1 MSLDLDKILRH
12 EVYVQRLA
20 SGGLK
25 DSVYPS
31 LDATLAAVK
40 AILSE
45 HGVVP
50 NITELNRITKAITEE
65 INSQKGWATLTT
77 ALDSLAVYEAGFQA
91 TVLGEAFAHKM
102 NVPKDSSIVR
112 YVTKS
117 IMSLESG
124 KRVDAGTWANFVK
137 ANVNSQ
143 TSIINQIVINAYSKG
158 EALNTI
164 TNQIQT
170 AFTGIIKPQ
179 AESLART
186 GYAHYTAQAN
196 EAMIQ
201 DNADILSDYY
211 YVVTFDSRL
220 SDICR
225 NVSIRYNPKGK
236 RFSVGDKAAPFPPLH
251 FNAVAEGEKIKTM
264 DGNKPI
270 ENVAVGDM
278 VLTHKNRY
286 KKVLTVMRKRN
297 DSGVVRVLSFKSGR
311 KIRVTD
317 EHPVLVDGV
326 GWVRADQVKVG
337 DSLFESTNK
346 KGPVCD
352 GGPVIK
358 RNPDYYPS
366 LFDGEE
372 VFSEVAF
379 KSGDMA
385 SSINLDSDLM
395 FNINEIPN
403 GVADDVLVNKPV
415 AKKINKGPFTFD
427 VIGPIFNSFGFKGF
441 SFCSRI
447 SHRVFI
453 GHSIGV
459 RSMNVGSFLSHTEGP
474 MISADT
480 DTFRGFN
487 FSSLRRS
494 FGPTH
499 WFNVMNSAPSTHGP
513 VSEVKFSLNGPKRF
527 FKNKVVLIKKRMEKL
542 FINKTCAVE
551 NHWNTSVVSSITIV
565 EHNKDVYN
573 LEVEE
578 DNTYLVDNIVVHNC
592 RTRRIATPKGWM
604 PTGDKSSVGGRVGGG
619 ENYEERLERKDGR
632 VVKYTGKNDKAFKG
646 EVIKANTT
654 YSTWL
659 KNQPTWFV
667 TATLGKT
674 RADLFLSGKM
684 KLSRFT
690 DMTGRTLTL
699 EELKVIGG

>member
-112 YVTKS
+112 YVTKA

-251 FNAVAEGEKIKTM
+251 F
-264 DGNKPI
+264 
-270 ENVAVGDM
+270 
-278 VLTHKNRY
+278 
-286 KKVLTVMRKRN
+286 
-297 DSGVVRVLSFKSGR
+297 
-311 KIRVTD
+311 
-317 EHPVLVDGV
+317 
-326 GWVRADQVKVG
+326 Q
-337 DSLFESTNK
+337 
-346 KGPVCD
+346 
-352 GGPVIK
+352 
-358 RNPDYYPS
+358 
-366 LFDGEE
+366 
-372 VFSEVAF
+372 
-379 KSGDMA
+379 
-385 SSINLDSDLM
+385 
-395 FNINEIPN
+395 
-403 GVADDVLVNKPV
+403 
-415 AKKINKGPFTFD
+415 
-427 VIGPIFNSFGFKGF
+427 
-441 SFCSRI
+441 
-447 SHRVFI
+447 
-453 GHSIGV
+453 
-459 RSMNVGSFLSHTEGP
+459 
-474 MISADT
+474 
-480 DTFRGFN
+480 
-487 FSSLRRS
+487 
-494 FGPTH
+494 
-499 WFNVMNSAPSTHGP
+499 
-513 VSEVKFSLNGPKRF
+513 
-527 FKNKVVLIKKRMEKL
+527 
-542 FINKTCAVE
+542 
-551 NHWNTSVVSSITIV
+551 
-565 EHNKDVYN
+565 
-573 LEVEE
+573 
-578 DNTYLVDNIVVHNC
+578 C
-592 RTRRIATPKGWM
+592 RTRRIATPKDWM